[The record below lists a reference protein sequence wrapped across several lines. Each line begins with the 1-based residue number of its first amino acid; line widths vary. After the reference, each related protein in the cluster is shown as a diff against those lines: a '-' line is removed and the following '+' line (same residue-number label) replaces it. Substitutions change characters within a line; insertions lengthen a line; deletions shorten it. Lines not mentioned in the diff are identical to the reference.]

1 MSPVSGDRAP
11 ETTGAP
17 VFPNYLQMKRRVPIA
32 AWHVL
37 RVVSVTAFLVLC
49 VMLVLRPDGGLF
61 VLWDIVVPSLPI
73 LFFVAPGL
81 WRNICPLA
89 AANQAPRLLGFTRGR
104 TAPKWL
110 RERGYLVA
118 ICVFIA
124 AVSTRKVV
132 FNSSGPAVALL
143 LLTTILAAFVGGML
157 LKGKS
162 GWCSTLCPLLPV
174 QRLYGQTPF
183 VTLPNSLRA
192 RSCSR
197 HWATSPSVTA
207 IPPASE
213 SSCAS
218 RSR

>member
-1 MSPVSGDRAP
+1 
-11 ETTGAP
+11 

-89 AANQAPRLLGFTRGR
+89 AANQAPRLLGFTRAR

-118 ICVFIA
+118 S
-124 AVSTRKVV
+124 VS
-132 FNSSGPAVALL
+132 SSPRYRP
-143 LLTTILAAFVGGML
+143 
-157 LKGKS
+157 GKS
-162 GWCSTLCPLLPV
+162 CSTPAG
-174 QRLYGQTPF
+174 RLSPC
-183 VTLPNSLRA
+183 
-192 RSCSR
+192 SC
-197 HWATSPSVTA
+197 
-207 IPPASE
+207 
-213 SSCAS
+213 
-218 RSR
+218 